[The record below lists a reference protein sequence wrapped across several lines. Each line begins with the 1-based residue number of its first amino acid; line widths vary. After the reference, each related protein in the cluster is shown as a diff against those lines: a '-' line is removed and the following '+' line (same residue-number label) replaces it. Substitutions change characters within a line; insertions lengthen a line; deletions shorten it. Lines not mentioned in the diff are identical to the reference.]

1 MFFKIAL
8 YDSVE
13 LTLEVETEP
22 TVVLSRL
29 GSFLSPP
36 KLCVII

>member
-1 MFFKIAL
+1 MYFKVAL

-29 GSFLSPP
+29 GSLLSPP
-36 KLCVII
+36 RLYVII